1 MQIGVTIKSRL
12 SRKKAAKGGLL
23 VNIGVPRETRPGER
37 RVGLVADA
45 VKRLVGA
52 GHSVLVEVGAGR
64 AAGVFDQDYAQAGAK
79 VVSGE
84 EVWKADLI
92 VKVERPTDEE
102 IGKMRAGQVLIA
114 LLQHLAYPETA
125 EKLAAQGVTAFA
137 MDWMP
142 RITRAQDMDARSS
155 MSTVQGYKA
164 ALTAAELLPR
174 FMPMLMT
181 AAGTI
186 APAHVL
192 IIGAGV
198 AGLQAIATAKRL
210 GAVVEAF
217 DVRPATKEQVESLGA
232 RFVPMDLQLEKA
244 QDEQGYAVA
253 VGDEILELERQ
264 TLAKKLPQADA
275 VISTALV
282 PGQRPPV
289 LLTKEMVATMRP
301 GSVIVD
307 LAAAFGGNCELT
319 QPGVLTEFNGVQVVG
334 YTDWESR
341 LAVHA
346 SQMYSRNVLAYLN
359 FLLRDGELN
368 LNTDDELVS
377 FPLITHGGEFR
388 GRKGGQ

>member
-1 MQIGVTIKSRL
+1 VK
-12 SRKKAAKGGLL
+12 
-23 VNIGVPRETRPGER
+23 IGVPREVRPGER
-37 RVGLVADA
+37 RVALVADA
-45 VKRLVGA
+45 VKKLVAA
-52 GHSVLVEVGAGR
+52 GHEVLVEKEAGA
-64 AAGVFDQDYAQAGAK
+64 AAGVTDEEYTQAGAK
-79 VVSGE
+79 IAAPDQ
-84 EVWKADLI
+84 VWAADI
-92 VKVERPTDEE
+92 VVKVERPTDEE
-102 IGKMRAGQVLIA
+102 IAKMRQGQVLIA
-114 LLQHLAYPETA
+114 MLQHLAHPETA
-125 EKLAAQGVTAFA
+125 EKLARQGVTAFA

-164 ALTAAELLPR
+164 VLTAADLLPR

-186 APAHVL
+186 SPAHVL
-192 IIGAGV
+192 VIGAGV

-232 RFVPMDLQLEKA
+232 RFIPMDLKLEKA

-253 VGDEILELERQ
+253 VGDEVLELERQ
-264 TLAKKLPQADA
+264 TLAKRLPHSDV

-282 PGQRPPV
+282 PGQKPPV
-289 LLTKEMVATMRP
+289 LLTTPMVETMRP

-319 QPGVLTEFNGVQVVG
+319 RAGEVVEHNGVKIVG

-341 LAVHA
+341 AAVHA
-346 SQMYSRNVLAYLN
+346 SQMYSKNVLNYLN
-359 FLLRDGELN
+359 FLLKGGQLN
-368 LNTDDELVS
+368 LNLEDELVS
-377 FPLITHGGEFR
+377 FPLITHAGEFR
-388 GRKGGQ
+388 ARKGGQ

>member
-1 MQIGVTIKSRL
+1 MPVKIGV
-12 SRKKAAKGGLL
+12 
-23 VNIGVPRETRPGER
+23 VRETRPGEK

-45 VKRLVGA
+45 VKRLVAA
-52 GHSVLVEVGAGR
+52 GHEVLVERGAGLG
-64 AAGVFDQDYAQAGAK
+64 AGVSDEEYARSGAK
-79 VVSGE
+79 VADAQ
-84 EVWKADLI
+84 EVWAADI
-92 VKVERPTDEE
+92 VVKVDRPTDQE
-102 IGKMRAGQVLIA
+102 IARMRAGQVLIA
-114 LLQHLAYPETA
+114 MLQHLAYPQTVEN
-125 EKLAAQGVTAFA
+125 LARQQVTAFA

-164 ALTAAELLPR
+164 VLVAADLLPR

-186 APAHVL
+186 SPAHVL
-192 IIGAGV
+192 VIGAGV

-210 GAVVEAF
+210 GAVVEGF

-232 RFVPMDLQLEKA
+232 RFIPLEAKLEKA

-264 TLAKKLPQADA
+264 TLAKRLPSADV

-282 PGQRPPV
+282 PGQKPPV
-289 LLTKEMVATMRP
+289 LLTRSMVETMRP

-319 QPGVLTEFNGVQVVG
+319 RPSEVVEHHGVSIVG
-334 YTDWESR
+334 YTDLESR
-341 LAVHA
+341 VAVHA
-346 SQMYSRNVLAYLN
+346 SQMYSKNVLN
-359 FLLRDGELN
+359 FLSFLLKDGQLK
-368 LNTDDELVS
+368 LDLADELVS
-377 FPLITHGGEFR
+377 FPLVAHGGEVR

>member
-1 MQIGVTIKSRL
+1 MK
-12 SRKKAAKGGLL
+12 
-23 VNIGVPRETRPGER
+23 IGVPRETRPGER
-37 RVGLVADA
+37 RVALVADA
-45 VKRLVGA
+45 VKKLVAAGHELLVERGA
-52 GHSVLVEVGAGR
+52 GLT
-64 AAGVFDQDYAQAGAK
+64 AGVTDEDYAQAGAK
-79 VVSGE
+79 LVSRD
-84 EVWKADLI
+84 EVWAADLV
-92 VKVERPTDEE
+92 VKVDRPTDDEVA
-102 IGKMRAGQVLIA
+102 KLRQGQVLVA
-114 LLQHLAYPETA
+114 MLQHLAYPDVA
-125 EKLAAQGVTAFA
+125 EKLASQGVTAFA

-155 MSTVQGYKA
+155 MTTVQGYKA
-164 ALTAAELLPR
+164 VLAAADLLPR

-186 APAHVL
+186 SPAHVL

-232 RFVPMDLQLEKA
+232 RFVAMDLQLERA

-253 VGDEILELERQ
+253 VGDEVLELERQ
-264 TLAKKLPQADA
+264 TLAKRLPHMDA

-289 LLTKEMVATMRP
+289 LLTAAMVESMRP

-319 QPGVLTEFNGVQVVG
+319 RAGEVVEHQGVKIVG

-346 SQMYSRNVLAYLN
+346 SQMYSKNVLNYLN
-359 FLLRDGELN
+359 FLLKGGQLN
-368 LNTDDELVS
+368 LNLEDELVS
-377 FPLITHGGEFR
+377 FPLITHAGEVR

>member
-1 MQIGVTIKSRL
+1 MAD
-12 SRKKAAKGGLL
+12 AAKK
-23 VNIGVPRETRPGER
+23 
-37 RVGLVADA
+37 LVA
-45 VKRLVGA
+45 A
-52 GHSVLVEVGAGR
+52 GHEVLVEAG
-64 AAGVFDQDYAQAGAK
+64 AGVFAGVADEDYLQAGAK
-79 VVSGE
+79 IASRE
-84 EVWKADLI
+84 EVWAADI
-92 VKVERPTDEE
+92 VVKVERPTDEE
-102 IGKMRAGQVLIA
+102 IARMRQGQVLIA
-114 LLQHLAYPETA
+114 MLQHLAYPETS
-125 EKLAAQGVTAFA
+125 EKLATRGVTSFA

-155 MSTVQGYKA
+155 MTTVQGYKA
-164 ALTAAELLPR
+164 VIAAADLLPR

-186 APAHVL
+186 SPAHVL

-232 RFVPMDLQLEKA
+232 RFVPMDLKLEKT

-253 VGDEILELERQ
+253 VGDEVLELERQ
-264 TLAKKLPQADA
+264 TLGKKLPHSDV

-282 PGQRPPV
+282 PGQKPPV
-289 LLTKEMVATMRP
+289 LLTTAMVETMRP

-307 LAAAFGGNCELT
+307 LAAAYGGNCELT
-319 QPGVLTEFNGVQVVG
+319 RAGEVVEHKGVKIVG

-341 LAVHA
+341 TAVHA
-346 SQMYSRNVLAYLN
+346 SQMYSKNVLAYLT
-359 FLLRDGELN
+359 FLLKGGQLN
-368 LNTDDELVS
+368 LDVEDELVS
-377 FPLITHGGEFR
+377 FPLITHAGEFR